1 MSATRVEQVLTI
13 PPILETS
20 THTLSARE
28 TYNPLRIVIE
38 AYPATGQCPI
48 CKIGLSMSKSSSQ
61 KHSKDLS
68 RLTAHIYFTSFAV
81 PSSCWKVKGAVLDVI
96 LRSTRII
103 EWVPCAAIR
112 VIPSPS
118 KAHQRAQYCLHSERL
133 PSSGQIHHKSHSLFL
148 LNQLISW
155 HKVLSMPRRIL

>member
-1 MSATRVEQVLTI
+1 MTISYGKVSATRVEQVLTI
-13 PPILETS
+13 SPILETS
-20 THTLSARE
+20 ENTLSARE
-28 TYNPLRIVIE
+28 TYNPLRIVVE

-48 CKIGLSMSKSSSQ
+48 CKIELSMSKSSSQ

-103 EWVPCAAIR
+103 ECVPWVAIR

-118 KAHQRAQYCLHSERL
+118 EAHQRAQYCLRSVRL
-133 PSSGQIHHKSHSLFL
+133 CLPQARFTTTLTPSSSSI
-148 LNQLISW
+148 N
-155 HKVLSMPRRIL
+155 